1 MSLDHEV
8 ALDHEVLGVRAG
20 APPHEVRIAFRR
32 FARLHHPDRG
42 GDRERFQAGLEAYQR
57 MLGTRAPSSA
67 AEVVF
72 HRRPRG
78 LEVLTAGWKARRG
91 RRSRPGRVV

>member
-1 MSLDHEV
+1 ME
-8 ALDHEVLGVRAG
+8 LDHEVLEVRPG
-20 APPHEVRIAFRR
+20 APPHDVRAAFRR

-42 GDRERFQAGLEAYQR
+42 GDPETFRTGIEAYQR
-57 MLGTRAPSSA
+57 LLGTRTASTG

-78 LEVLTAGWKARRG
+78 LEVLTAGWKARRD
-91 RRSRPGRVV
+91 RRHRPARVS